1 MPDTPE
7 SGPAKFPAGSAQST
21 TTTRAPMPDDDDPSV
36 PSPRFH
42 DLVMLLEDISKRK
55 SEKRELLHQYF
66 RDWRARGYGSLYPVI
81 RLLLPELDRYR
92 GRYGLREQKMAE
104 LYVACL
110 KISPTSD
117 AAYKLKNWKEGL
129 RDSAGDFSL
138 VAAEIIATRSLVTH
152 SQGQTIRDVN
162 ALLTRLSKKDAENKG
177 IFEILIKNYTSLE
190 NKWIVR
196 IINRN
201 LKIGM
206 SESSVLPAYHQDALE
221 LFNVCSDLRKTVLDC
236 ADPTIRISTSSVTL
250 NHPFKPM
257 LSKRLHTAKE
267 ILDGMGDE
275 VFWIEEK
282 LDGER
287 IQIHK
292 DGENYRYWSRN
303 STEFTHLYGATP
315 REGSLTPFIHP
326 LINSKAHSLILDGEM
341 VEYDP
346 ATKQILPFG
355 KVKTAGGNHSV
366 DEHKTRPCMFVF
378 DVLFMNGTSII
389 DQPLRDRW
397 GMLPYLLPKEAE
409 GRIEILKHD
418 EGSTENHIIE
428 ALDAAVLERKEGVII
443 KNPTSRYV
451 ANGRDKEWIK
461 LKPEYVDGV
470 FDSLDVLIVGGYYG
484 QGARGGQNK
493 IASYLCAVVDNI
505 GRSPSGKKLTSFCKF
520 GTGFSFDQMDNF
532 NKRLGPHWKEYK
544 NYREDPWVDIIDNA
558 KMRPD
563 VIIDPANSIVV
574 EIKAAEIISNST
586 SYASEYTLRFPRFLR
601 IREDKDA
608 ESCMTLSE
616 VHRMYRDYKGKLST
630 KSAEGFRHESSKKK
644 KKPTGPRKS
653 TQAHLLHTIV
663 GTDTSR
669 VKQVENLFEGQIFY
683 VIRGDKEQDK
693 PELEIKIK
701 EYGGVQSQ
709 SYQMENTLVVAG
721 HDGVDLVGLKKRG
734 DRDIVLPTW
743 IRDCI
748 REKRRLP
755 LNPKYMYFATE
766 KTVKQFRLIMDK
778 WYDSYT
784 EPLTSDGL
792 LEILESIPTREQ
804 DIQMKRER
812 NAEAQRVSKVRRLN
826 NLEDQPD
833 HDYLQAAAV
842 KNEDVVMESS
852 DLDPERYRARR
863 IVTEITQRYF
873 GHDDGASH
881 GPLGM
886 FQGYKVFLVYPP
898 KPEQYLASVGL
909 QRAVELTEARS
920 GDKSSLVSMFDVF
933 SQTIDLWE
941 QNKDKDMEKR
951 MREHNL
957 LNRGWKHAQGNSD
970 EDEDE
975 QEDWHYV
982 FESVQR
988 DRDLNTLLQTLSNHQ
1003 LCRNSLDMTAVI
1015 LEFHGAEV
1023 VPEEECTIEHCLRLF
1038 RTTSHNDASFKKE
1051 DAPTK
1056 VCILFDDMYMDSLE
1070 QWKRATQT
1078 ASLLFGHTRD
1088 TLSRPRPR
1096 LVTSEWVS
1104 RSEQVGYV
1112 VPEEGHYP
1120 GDS

>member
-1 MPDTPE
+1 MSE
-7 SGPAKFPAGSAQST
+7 SNPVTSPVGSVP
-21 TTTRAPMPDDDDPSV
+21 TTRAPFPDDDDPSV

-42 DLVMLLEDISKRK
+42 ELVMLLEDISKRRT
-55 SEKRELLHQYF
+55 EKKELLHQYF

-162 ALLTRLSKKDAENKG
+162 ALLTRLSKKDAENKA
-177 IFEILIKNYTSLE
+177 IFEILVKNYTSLE
-190 NKWIVR
+190 NKWIIR
-196 IINRN
+196 IINKN

-236 ADPTIRISTSSVTL
+236 ADPTVRISTSSVTL

-267 ILDGMGDE
+267 ILEGMGDE
-275 VFWIEEK
+275 SFWIEEK

-287 IQIHK
+287 IQVHK

-346 ATKQILPFG
+346 ATQQILPFG
-355 KVKTAGGNHSV
+355 KVKSAGGNHSV

-389 DQPLRDRW
+389 DQPLKDRW
-397 GMLPYLLPKEAE
+397 GMLPSLLPKEVK
-409 GRIEILKHD
+409 GRIEILTHD

-428 ALDAAVLERKEGVII
+428 ALDAAVMERKEGVII
-443 KNPTSRYV
+443 KNPSSRYV
-451 ANGRDKEWIK
+451 ANGRDKEWVK

-470 FDSLDVLIVGGYYG
+470 FDSLDVVIVGGYYG

-493 IASYLCAVVDNI
+493 ISSYLCAVVDNI
-505 GRSPSGKKLTSFCKF
+505 GRSPSGKKFTSFCKF
-520 GTGFSFDQMDNF
+520 GTGFSFDQMDDF
-532 NKRLGPHWKEYK
+532 NRRLGPHWKEYK

-601 IREDKDA
+601 IREDKNA

-630 KSAEGFRHESSKKK
+630 KSAEGFRNESTSKQKKK
-644 KKPTGPRKS
+644 LTGPRKS
-653 TQAHLLHTIV
+653 TQAHLLHSIV

-721 HDGVDLVGLKKRG
+721 HNGVDLVGLKKRG
-734 DRDIVLPTW
+734 DRDIVLPAW

-748 REKRRLP
+748 REKRILP

-766 KTVKQFRLIMDK
+766 KTLKQFRLIMDK
-778 WYDSYT
+778 WNDSYT
-784 EPLTSDGL
+784 EPLSSEGL
-792 LEILESIPTREQ
+792 LEILENIPTRER
-804 DIQMKRER
+804 DIEMKRER
-812 NAEAQRVSKVRRLN
+812 NAETQRVSKVRRLN
-826 NLEDQPD
+826 NLEDQHD
-833 HDYLQAAAV
+833 SDYLHAVSV
-842 KNEDVVMESS
+842 KNEYDTMEV
-852 DLDPERYRARR
+852 DELNPAKERAHR
-863 IVTEITQRYF
+863 IVNEITQRYF

-881 GPLGM
+881 GPMGM

-909 QRAVELTEARS
+909 RRAVESNMARGS
-920 GDKSSLVSMFDVF
+920 DKSSVSMFEVF
-933 SQTIDLWE
+933 SQAIELWE
-941 QNKDKDMEKR
+941 QNKEPDMDNRMKKDSMSTS
-951 MREHNL
+951 
-957 LNRGWKHAQGNSD
+957 GWKHAQGNSD

-975 QEDWHYV
+975 REHWHYV

-988 DRDLNTLLQTLSNHQ
+988 DKDLNTLLQTLNNHQ

-1015 LEFHGAEV
+1015 LRFYGAEV
-1023 VPEEECTIEHCLRLF
+1023 VPEEECTIEHCQRLF
-1038 RTTSHNDASFKKE
+1038 RATPRDGTSSKKGE
-1051 DAPTK
+1051 NAAPTK
-1056 VCILFDDMYMDSLE
+1056 VCILFDIKYMDSFE

-1078 ASLLFGHTRD
+1078 SSLLFGHSRD
-1088 TLSRPRPR
+1088 ALSRPRPR
-1096 LVTSEWVS
+1096 LVTSEWVM
-1104 RSEQVGYV
+1104 RSVQVGYV

-1120 GDS
+1120 GES